1 MARRAFSLALWWL
14 AATRTGLGLVEES
27 LARFRDGAPAVSAFA
42 AERPTRVSCSIASA
56 DASGARGTFRI
67 TVRPDWSA
75 ALAAAFVERVD
86 AGFYDGC
93 FFFRVLPGFI
103 AQFGIKPEWA
113 GPKWSRPTPDAP
125 GPGATNVRGTIAFA
139 GGAHPTQLFVNLGDN
154 SRLDRERTVPFAQVD
169 DAGMAVLDRIYTG
182 YKEGSGQV
190 AAYQQGVDELQRQF
204 PRMSWIER
212 CAVEAATAPSR
223 GDVTS

>member
-1 MARRAFSLALWWL
+1 MCWWL

-103 AQFGIKPEWA
+103 AQFGIKPTWA
-113 GPKWSRPTPDAP
+113 GRKWSRPTPDAP
-125 GPGATNVRGTIAFA
+125 GPGATNTRGTIAFA

-154 SRLDRERTVPFAQVD
+154 SRLDREHTVPFAQVD
-169 DAGMAVLDRIYTG
+169 DAGMAVLDQIYTG

-212 CAVEAATAPSR
+212 CAVEPPAAASLLL
-223 GDVTS
+223 

>member
-1 MARRAFSLALWWL
+1 M
-14 AATRTGLGLVEES
+14 
-27 LARFRDGAPAVSAFA
+27 SAFLLG
-42 AERPTRVSCSIASA
+42 ERSRESAVARSRSPGPVIIGASA
-56 DASGARGTFRI
+56 VGTPSARKIVHTRNRSSFEIRGMRT
-67 TVRPDWSA
+67 S
-75 ALAAAFVERVD
+75 
-86 AGFYDGC
+86 
-93 FFFRVLPGFI
+93 
-103 AQFGIKPEWA
+103 
-113 GPKWSRPTPDAP
+113 SSAP

-212 CAVEAATAPSR
+212 CAVEAER
-223 GDVTS
+223 WR